1 MVKDFAAHAFQN
13 KKMNEEFMMKGF
25 TPFCIQQ
32 LDDNSKIN
40 LILHEEWMAQTT
52 TTSYSNLEKKSKK
65 LKITPISDIL
75 GFITIN
81 SKHACIG
88 KSPVLHNIFNKSC
101 CWANKK
107 ENFKK
112 SATSNQTTL
121 RIWSG
126 QSMNVVMISSRC
138 ACHNRICWK
147 VHVSKTPSEISI
159 TKFHAG
165 KRFHKQGCQQLW
177 VTQ

>member
-13 KKMNEEFMMKGF
+13 KKVNEEFMMKGF

-32 LDDNSKIN
+32 LDDNSKMS
-40 LILHEEWMAQTT
+40 LILHKEWMVQTT
-52 TTSYSNLEKKSKK
+52 TTLYSDLEKKSKK

-112 SATSNQTTL
+112 LAASNQT
-121 RIWSG
+121 ISHMQSG
-126 QSMNVVMISSRC
+126 ECMNVAMISSKCTCHDRRC
-138 ACHNRICWK
+138 TSPKPLQGLQLQNSTLARDFA
-147 VHVSKTPSEISI
+147 SRGASI
-159 TKFHAG
+159 AG
-165 KRFHKQGCQQLW
+165 LRNEKC
-177 VTQ
+177 